1 MTAPEPTPTPAARAA
16 SSGPP
21 ASANLAWVSL
31 IGFVGFAIA
40 ATSLAGRDLPRHV
53 YTSLCMIATGAPMM
67 LVDVLINRVHRRD
80 TAGLSWG
87 AEARPGRSFERTLVK
102 YAGLAATLG
111 ALAFVYWLAPEWSGT
126 KHSDFFNAIDWAWPV
141 LLPVALLYIP
151 FVDAHMRQPEDATF
165 LTGALL
171 LGKRRWAELD
181 AAQRRE
187 LREHALGW
195 VIKGFYLPQMFDLY
209 VDAATGL
216 SSAPWGSMFTS
227 SVSLVKVGLRASVA
241 IDMAFGALGYCAT
254 LRLFDAQ
261 IRSTNPLAWGWMV
274 TIMMYQPFWS
284 VFSKNFFAYGDRE
297 DWHKVLPDIPPLLW
311 TWAILIVATRAGW
324 AWANSMYG
332 SRFSNLTHR
341 GIITAGPYRWTR
353 HPSYLFKNLSWWLA
367 GLPFLG
373 AASTEDAIKASLA
386 MLCVNGIYLLRAKAE
401 EHHLSE
407 DPTYVAYAN
416 WVEENSP
423 LRFLRK
429 IFPFIRYRHAA
440 GRQAD

>member
-1 MTAPEPTPTPAARAA
+1 
-16 SSGPP
+16 
-21 ASANLAWVSL
+21 
-31 IGFVGFAIA
+31 
-40 ATSLAGRDLPRHV
+40 
-53 YTSLCMIATGAPMM
+53 
-67 LVDVLINRVHRRD
+67 
-80 TAGLSWG
+80 
-87 AEARPGRSFERTLVK
+87 
-102 YAGLAATLG
+102 
-111 ALAFVYWLAPEWSGT
+111 
-126 KHSDFFNAIDWAWPV
+126 
-141 LLPVALLYIP
+141 
-151 FVDAHMRQPEDATF
+151 
-165 LTGALL
+165 
-171 LGKRRWAELD
+171 
-181 AAQRRE
+181 
-187 LREHALGW
+187 
-195 VIKGFYLPQMFDLY
+195 
-209 VDAATGL
+209 
-216 SSAPWGSMFTS
+216 
-227 SVSLVKVGLRASVA
+227 
-241 IDMAFGALGYCAT
+241 MAFGALGYCAT

-311 TWAILIVATRAGW
+311 TWAILIVATRVGW

-332 SRFSNLTHR
+332 GRFSNLTHR

-440 GRQAD
+440 GRIAD